1 MFLIFAI
8 KHELLE
14 DKDYTII
21 YYFVFHINYLQ
32 FNIKIIIFIK
42 N

>member
-8 KHELLE
+8 KHELFE

-21 YYFVFHINYLQ
+21 YYFVFHINYQ
-32 FNIKIIIFIK
+32 FNIKIIISIK